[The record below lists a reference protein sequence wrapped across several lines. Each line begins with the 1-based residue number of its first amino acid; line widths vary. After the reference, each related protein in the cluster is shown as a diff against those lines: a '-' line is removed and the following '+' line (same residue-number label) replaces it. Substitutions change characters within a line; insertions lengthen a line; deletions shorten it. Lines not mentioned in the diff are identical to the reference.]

1 MFLENIISSS
11 NSIFLFS
18 WIPADHESSMGK
30 ILCFFLYIFAKKRDF
45 YPSFSFKKLFLL
57 LFLYYFI
64 VSVLVCYSCSSKI
77 SLEDCENKQTSTPG
91 CKNLK
96 DDSSPTC
103 YIFQSVSSQGHVS
116 IGKNCI
122 NDKLCH
128 KQNACHRDAK
138 ECKVGFIYDAYK

>member
-1 MFLENIISSS
+1 MKVRWEKFSAFFYTFLPKKET
-11 NSIFLFS
+11 F
-18 WIPADHESSMGK
+18 
-30 ILCFFLYIFAKKRDF
+30 ILLLVL
-45 YPSFSFKKLFLL
+45 KKLFLL

-138 ECKVGFIYDAYK
+138 ECKVGFCNIV